1 MIESSELIKK
11 YPWLKVSKDETQ
23 HSWADL
29 MPQGWRVAFGG
40 FFFED
45 LDEAL
50 KTAYP
55 DGIPEDFRIMDL
67 KEKWGKL
74 TVYLTSEPEVVSD
87 VLWKYE
93 YISSFVCII
102 CGAPYPFAQMTYD
115 GWVMPQC
122 ERCYVGRHGAEF
134 DEYHKAYLQTVLK
147 DSLSVCE
154 GPEDFITIVC
164 SKPNG
169 MTYEKK
175 IEIKETWKKIF
186 EQYVQNVL
194 V

>member
-1 MIESSELIKK
+1 MNDSSELIKK
-11 YPWLKVSKDETQ
+11 YPWLKVSEDETQ

-29 MPQGWRVAFGG
+29 MPQGWRVAFGD

-45 LDEAL
+45 LDNAL

-55 DGIPEDFRIMDL
+55 DGIPKDFRIIDL

-74 TVYLTSEPEVVSD
+74 TVYLTNEPEVVSD

-115 GWVMPQC
+115 GWVMPLC
-122 ERCYVGRHGAEF
+122 ERCYVGKHGADF

-154 GPEDFITIVC
+154 GPEDFITIIC
-164 SKPNG
+164 SGSNG
-169 MTYEKK
+169 ESEKK

>member
-29 MPQGWRVAFGG
+29 IPKGWRVAFGD

-154 GPEDFITIVC
+154 GPEDFITIIC
-164 SKPNG
+164 SGPNG
-169 MTYEKK
+169 KSEKK